1 MSIEC
6 PCRVCNLEVK
16 NDDESIQR
24 DLRDKWNHKKYEKL
38 KNDPLPWYCSFY
50 KSSSIK
56 RMCEKTREIMKR
68 FCQMNQVFDDNENAI
83 NFDYYIIDELNKLNI
98 NRHHD
103 LFILNLNISSLS
115 SHIDD
120 IKIFLSLLTAKVD
133 ILCISESRLSQ
144 NNPVTTNLHIPVY
157 TFEHTP
163 TE

>member
-1 MSIEC
+1 
-6 PCRVCNLEVK
+6 
-16 NDDESIQR
+16 
-24 DLRDKWNHKKYEKL
+24 
-38 KNDPLPWYCSFY
+38 
-50 KSSSIK
+50 
-56 RMCEKTREIMKR
+56 MCEKTREIMKR

-83 NFDYYIIDELNKLNI
+83 NFDYYNIDELNKLNI

-157 TFEHTP
+157 TFEHTS
-163 TE
+163 TESSAGSTLMYISNGIPYVLRNDLQIYSPKELESIFIEIIIPNKPG